1 MTATASMGSVHLES
15 RGTTRIITLNRPH
28 VLNALDV
35 ETQERLLFCLRTV
48 EADTDARALVLTG
61 AGRAFSSGGDRTL
74 IRAIAKGTFTDLD
87 GLARTSVGTIK
98 CLLTLPVPV
107 IAAVRGPAVGMA
119 AGLVALCDYVVMGEQ
134 GYLCDPNVAFGAGPH
149 LECRLVWPLLTSYAV
164 AKELL
169 MTGRKVHA
177 HEALQ
182 LGLVSRTCPDGE
194 EVTTALEMVEEFMA
208 LPPAG
213 LAAVRRAF
221 NEPLLAQI
229 LRLIEEARE
238 TRELPN
244 QAWLDKLDT

>member
-1 MTATASMGSVHLES
+1 MTATASTASVLIES
-15 RGTTRIITLNRPH
+15 RGTTRIIILNRPD
-28 VLNALDV
+28 VLNALDA
-35 ETQERLLFCLRTV
+35 EAQQRLLFCLQTV
-48 EADTDARALVLTG
+48 QADTEARALVLTG
-61 AGRAFSSGGDRTL
+61 AGRAFSAGGDRTL
-74 IRAIAKGTFTDLD
+74 IRAIAQGTFTDLD
-87 GLARTSVGTIK
+87 GLARISVEMIT

-107 IAAVRGPAVGMA
+107 IAAIRGPAVGMA
-119 AGLVALCDYVVMGEQ
+119 AGLVAICDYVVMGDQ
-134 GYLCDPNVAFGAGPH
+134 GYLCDPNVAFGAAPH
-149 LECRLVWPLLTSYAV
+149 LECQLVWPLLTSYAV

-177 HEALQ
+177 DEALK
-182 LGLVSRTCPDGE
+182 LGLVTRTCPDGE
-194 EVTTALEMVEEFMA
+194 ELTTALEMAEEFMA

-244 QAWLDKLDT
+244 QAWLDKLDK

>member
-1 MTATASMGSVHLES
+1 MTATASTDSVVIES
-15 RGTTRIITLNRPH
+15 RGTTRIIILNRPH
-28 VLNALDV
+28 VLNALDA
-35 ETQERLLFCLRTV
+35 ETQQRLLLCLQSV
-48 EADTDARALVLTG
+48 ESDRDARALVLTG
-61 AGRAFSSGGDRTL
+61 AGRAFSAGGDREL
-74 IRAIAKGTFTDLD
+74 IRAIAEGTFTDLD
-87 GLARTSVGTIK
+87 DLARISVGMIR

-107 IAAVRGPAVGMA
+107 IAAIRGPAVGMA
-119 AGLVALCDYVVMGEQ
+119 AGLVALCDYVVMGDQ

-149 LECRLVWPLLTSYAV
+149 LECQLVWPLLSSYAV

-177 HEALQ
+177 DEALK

-194 EVTTALEMVEEFMA
+194 ELTTALDLVEEFMG

-229 LRLIEEARE
+229 LHLIEDARE

-244 QAWLDKLDT
+244 QAWLDKLDS